1 MEACEKRIISLR
13 QGAHLDLKERGKD
26 GFACNLIFSPSLKEG
41 GSLDGFDVEIV
52 RSLREQWV
60 VKVCNSSEMNLGATC
75 QPAWNFWWTIL
86 EYSEII
92 EIINFSGTEHQQ
104 WCLVQKRKEIF

>member
-52 RSLREQWV
+52 RSLRE
-60 VKVCNSSEMNLGATC
+60 
-75 QPAWNFWWTIL
+75 
-86 EYSEII
+86 
-92 EIINFSGTEHQQ
+92 
-104 WCLVQKRKEIF
+104 